1 MVRLRRRV
9 PKSVT
14 SIVAM
19 TSEQLVGLVAACVD
33 VASEGKTKL
42 PGRLPPSMGA
52 RHRMCAK
59 MAAAVK
65 AMGYLREFAYNHLL
79 YPSAS
84 ETRDVLQ
91 WLTGRLPRPEEDDA
105 GAAGPSGPEAI
116 AREAAIASLRA
127 WSAQPEPAP
136 GAMQRVRD
144 ASRAVLAE
152 EEGGASAETRHRLL
166 VAQARGS
173 GKAVRAVPLRAD
185 ASLASQ
191 VSDAQSLADSLL
203 ETAVVRRAR
212 AAAVAAAGGQDA
224 AAEAEAAAFARTR
237 ALAARGF
244 AVGAAAGGGAC
255 GEGEAAGVGGGLA
268 VSGSGAGGFSGLG
281 LAQLAAAV
289 RASREDLGRN
299 AFLLSAEFAQD
310 RALVTDG
317 TGAGEDDQDKGAG
330 QGDRA
335 RTDEEVAAD
344 RAAELAAEEERRLAA
359 TSRAAAARAKRSA
372 TEDALLAELD
382 RLAELRKRIAAAE
395 AELAL
400 QQRALELAEGDHEAA
415 ADALRADVAERQARL
430 TSLAEEWEAHR
441 RPLVDAAAELRG
453 SAARAE
459 ARAAELEEE
468 AAALRGEMRSLADSV
483 REREAEALAL
493 RRKEEALPKDAPSRR
508 EYVERILGIVKQSR
522 KQEAEERS
530 IARDIARVQ
539 AESGRLAGVLSR
551 SRAATHD
558 AIFEEVERNRASAP
572 HREAARTFTSL
583 QEAFAALLTALRD
596 TAAADAEL
604 RDLALHVDSLKQR
617 SAARNR
623 DDVMRD
629 LSLVS
634 RAPTGALARHTL
646 TAAPAVRRAD
656 ATGFSRAR
664 SAPPDACVLPAP
676 AACGPLPRSS
686 RPRTRKWR
694 LAYGQRVW
702 HQSDQACAFSRRLP
716 ALAPQNRAISRTRNP
731 AHSALPPAP
740 AKCRGADDLGVAA
753 AIECTPRTLPRARRP
768 RLPKRRQL
776 RLCRNSVASRLALP
790 SAQPRPCT

>member
-1 MVRLRRRV
+1 MSGALAEADEILFRSMAQGGVRV

-191 VSDAQSLADSLL
+191 
-203 ETAVVRRAR
+203 
-212 AAAVAAAGGQDA
+212 
-224 AAEAEAAAFARTR
+224 
-237 ALAARGF
+237 
-244 AVGAAAGGGAC
+244 
-255 GEGEAAGVGGGLA
+255 
-268 VSGSGAGGFSGLG
+268 
-281 LAQLAAAV
+281 LAAAV

-335 RTDEEVAAD
+335 RTD
-344 RAAELAAEEERRLAA
+344 
-359 TSRAAAARAKRSA
+359 
-372 TEDALLAELD
+372 
-382 RLAELRKRIAAAE
+382 
-395 AELAL
+395 
-400 QQRALELAEGDHEAA
+400 
-415 ADALRADVAERQARL
+415 
-430 TSLAEEWEAHR
+430 EEWEAHR

-629 LSLVS
+629 LSLLKAENAEMEARL
-634 RAPTGALARHTL
+634 RAA
-646 TAAPAVRRAD
+646 
-656 ATGFSRAR
+656 
-664 SAPPDACVLPAP
+664 
-676 AACGPLPRSS
+676 
-686 RPRTRKWR
+686 
-694 LAYGQRVW
+694 
-702 HQSDQACAFSRRLP
+702 
-716 ALAPQNRAISRTRNP
+716 
-731 AHSALPPAP
+731 
-740 AKCRGADDLGVAA
+740 GVAS
-753 AIECTPRTLPRARRP
+753 E
-768 RLPKRRQL
+768 
-776 RLCRNSVASRLALP
+776 
-790 SAQPRPCT
+790 